1 MLLEVAIQA
10 GVMTEMPTRTGL
22 LFASSRCRE
31 VIRYADVQIDLIHE
45 GSGPLI
51 VMLPSRGRD
60 SEDFNDVAAG
70 LADAGFRVLRPQ
82 PRGALLSRGPSTGIR
97 MQDLARDIAH
107 VIEREGA
114 GRAVV
119 AGHAFGNWVA
129 RMVATDHPHLV
140 RGVVLMAA
148 AAKSYPKELHAVMQ
162 AAGNPGLAPEQ
173 RLEALRK
180 GFFLR
185 PEDAKA
191 WLSGWSGGAMAVQG
205 VAVAATKQDE
215 YWQAG
220 DAPLLDL
227 VPEQDPFRP
236 RDAWYE
242 ARDAFGE
249 RATVRT
255 ISDASHALLP
265 EQPGGVIAEI
275 AAWVRKLPE

>member
-1 MLLEVAIQA
+1 MVVE
-10 GVMTEMPTRTGL
+10 MTKRTGV
-22 LFASSRCRE
+22 LFTSSRCRE
-31 VIRYADVQIDLIHE
+31 VIRYGDVQIDLIHE
-45 GSGPLI
+45 GDGPLI

-60 SEDFNDVAAG
+60 SEDFNEVAAG
-70 LADAGFRVLRPQ
+70 LADAGFRVSRPQ
-82 PRGALLSRGPSTGIR
+82 PRGALLSMGPSTGIR
-97 MQDLARDIAH
+97 MQDLARDVAH

-114 GRAVV
+114 GRAVI

-148 AAKSYPKELHAVMQ
+148 AAKTYPPELHAEVQ
-162 AAGNPGLAPEQ
+162 AAGNLGLGAEQ
-173 RLEALRK
+173 RLAALRK

-185 PEDAKA
+185 PEDATA
-191 WLSGWSGGAMAVQG
+191 WLSGWSAGAMAVQG

-215 YWQAG
+215 YWKAG

-236 RDAWYE
+236 RNAWFE

-255 ISDASHALLP
+255 IPDASHALLP
-265 EQPGGVIAEI
+265 EQPRAVIAEI
-275 AAWVRKLPE
+275 VAWVRSLPA